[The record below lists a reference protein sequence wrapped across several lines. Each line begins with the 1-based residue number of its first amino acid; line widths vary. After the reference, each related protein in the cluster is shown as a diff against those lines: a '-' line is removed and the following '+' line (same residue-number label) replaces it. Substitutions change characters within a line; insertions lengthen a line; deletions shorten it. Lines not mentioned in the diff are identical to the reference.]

1 MKKLFLL
8 LVFIFFSACN
18 GYSASIF
25 LKNGELIKGKIVE
38 RTQDY
43 IKVDRGTGVP
53 MTYSLDEVGSI
64 DDTNYEIFNHGE
76 TYATLRALFYE
87 FKKWHGLHKSY
98 PQKLCDLGVNNPI
111 QPMYQY
117 KDKATLPL
125 IEECYDM
132 KYSYVYELIET
143 GKDFYLIVAN
153 PASGI
158 DSEYAGKYSFCITE
172 DGIVR
177 VDKEGRRIGERTACV
192 NLPNYEAN
200 EEEKAKAEK
209 FITQKIDPQEELKK
223 VLEKTTGKK
232 VTSDNLQDVL
242 MESFKHDAEWTFR
255 EFIADPIPES
265 IQILKGETFS
275 WMDFS
280 GYVIF
285 LTDEKTFKE
294 LSKDYKVIPNDIF
307 VGNLFANEVMTDP
320 NIVRYYK
327 EKKVND
333 KQYHAKYLFWD
344 KNNSKVYFH
353 VSNAFYQSE
362 EKGGEDF

>member
-1 MKKLFLL
+1 MEKEVFKQKFFIVIGIVVASFL
-8 LVFIFFSACN
+8 VISN
-18 GYSASIF
+18 GYPALIF
-25 LKNGELIKGKIVE
+25 LKNGELVKGKITE

-43 IKVDRGTGVP
+43 IKVDRGTGVA
-53 MTYSLDEVGSI
+53 MTYSLNEVRSI
-64 DDTNYEIFNHGE
+64 DDTNYEIFDHGE

-111 QPMYQY
+111 QAMYQY
-117 KDKATLPL
+117 KNKATLPL
-125 IEECYDM
+125 VEECYDM

-143 GKDFYLIVAN
+143 GKNLYLIVAN

-158 DSEYAGKYSFCITE
+158 DPEYAGKYSFCMIG

-177 VDKEGRRIGERTACV
+177 VDKEGRRIEERAACV
-192 NLPNYEAN
+192 NSPSYEAN
-200 EEEKAKAEK
+200 EEEKAKAKK
-209 FITQKIDPQEELKK
+209 FITQKIDAQEELKK

-232 VTSDNLQDVL
+232 VTSDNLKDVM
-242 MESFKHDAEWTFR
+242 MESFKNDAEWTFR

-265 IQILKGETFS
+265 IEILEGETFS
-275 WMDFS
+275 WMDFR

-294 LSKDYKVIPNDIF
+294 LSKDYEVIPNDRL
-307 VGNLFANEVMTDP
+307 VGNLFKNEVMKDP

-327 EKKVND
+327 EEKIND
-333 KQYHAKYLFWD
+333 KRYEAKYLFWD
-344 KNNSKVYFH
+344 KNKSKVYFH
-353 VSNAFYQSE
+353 VSNASY
-362 EKGGEDF
+362 